1 MEPDQLLYTLALQ
14 HVPNL
19 GDSTA
24 KKLIRHF
31 GSAENVF
38 KEKKSS
44 LLKIDGIG
52 KTRISEIENPM
63 HLKEAEKELGFIQKN
78 KISVS
83 YFKEESYPEKLKHC
97 QDSPLLLFSR
107 GAIDLSRKRIL
118 SIVGTRQISEHGIS
132 FCEQLIEDLAPL
144 EPVIISGFA
153 YGTDITAHK
162 AAIRSNL
169 QTVACLAHG
178 LNQIYPKAHK
188 KYMNEM
194 EENGGFFTDFWSTD
208 TFDRNNFLKRN
219 RIIAGLSEATVV
231 IESAEKG
238 GALVTADIANSYDRE
253 VFAVPG
259 RPGDKSSIG
268 CNELIKS
275 QNARVLTS
283 AADIAY
289 MLNWRNNEHD
299 LKPVQKKLF
308 IDLGAE
314 EQLLYDQLQLQ
325 GKTELDL
332 LALQCKIPTFKT
344 ASLLLSMELKG
355 AVRPLPGKLFE
366 IA

>member
-38 KEKKSS
+38 KAKKSS

-63 HLKEAEKELGFIQKN
+63 HLKEAEKELGFIHKN

-83 YFKEESYPEKLKHC
+83 YFKEDSYPEKLKHC

-107 GAIDLSRKRIL
+107 GTINLNRKRIL
-118 SIVGTRQISEHGIS
+118 SIVGTRQISSHGIS

-162 AAIRSNL
+162 AAIRNNL

-188 KYMNEM
+188 RYMTEM

-289 MLNWRNNEHD
+289 MLNWRNNEND
-299 LKPVQKKLF
+299 LKPVQKRLF